1 MALGYPNAMGLKS
14 RLTRSHAERDKEI

>member
-1 MALGYPNAMGLKS
+1 MDFGYPHAMGLKS